1 MSFEL
6 PQVATARL
14 SREGALPSREKLR
27 IGARGDAPSPAVERA
42 VLAWNE
48 FRSTLLSLLLLS
60 VCLAGCAE
68 RPDPR
73 FQAPLVSGVITLP
86 MTATQ
91 RFDERLS
98 ANGFVAALRGGENR
112 GITFST
118 IDATSSGE
126 DGATQGS
133 ADIVLA
139 QLPAASFDPRILGPG
154 VAPAAALA
162 DEGQTL
168 VLGSGFVSVLDP
180 VAPLGLLQVEGAV
193 LSEITPH
200 GYTRVLGVRDG
211 SERHIAIVGRN
222 DFHQGMF
229 ESAIQVGPGII
240 EGGLLDISP
249 RERKLPTY
257 VRAFVASCSDRWIV
271 GITQVPMHLIDVGER
286 LLGFFAAEEIACDE
300 VVNLS
305 GDREALLAVMS
316 EDRRSITYFGNPTLP
331 RASLLAF
338 AAATH

>member
-1 MSFEL
+1 MIDLRPALAIALSAL
-6 PQVATARL
+6 LAALTACQ
-14 SREGALPSREKLR
+14 
-27 IGARGDAPSPAVERA
+27 DQ
-42 VLAWNE
+42 
-48 FRSTLLSLLLLS
+48 
-60 VCLAGCAE
+60 
-68 RPDPR
+68 PDPR

-98 ANGFVAALRGGENR
+98 ANGFVAALRGGENA

-118 IDATSSGE
+118 IDATSPAEGGE
-126 DGATQGS
+126 ALGS

-139 QLPAASFDPRILGPG
+139 QVPAATFDPRILGPG
-154 VAPAAALA
+154 VAPAAALT
-162 DEGQTL
+162 DGGQTL
-168 VLGSGFVSVLDP
+168 VLGSGFVSVFDP
-180 VAPLGLLQVEGAV
+180 VSPLGLLQVEGTV

-211 SERHIAIVGRN
+211 SARGVAIVGRN
-222 DFHQGMF
+222 DYHRGMF
-229 ESAIQVGPGII
+229 ESAIQVGPGIV

-257 VRAFVASCSDRWIV
+257 VRAFAASCSDRWIV
-271 GITQVPMHLIDVGER
+271 GITQIPMHLIDVGEH
-286 LLGFFAAEEIACDE
+286 LLAFFAAEELACEE

-316 EDRRSITYFGNPTLP
+316 EDRRSIAYFGNPTLP

-338 AAATH
+338 AAIPP

>member
-1 MSFEL
+1 M
-6 PQVATARL
+6 
-14 SREGALPSREKLR
+14 
-27 IGARGDAPSPAVERA
+27 PSPPGTSES
-42 VLAWNE
+42 VLP
-48 FRSTLLSLLLLS
+48 FLLLLAAWL
-60 VCLAGCAE
+60 VGCE
-68 RPDPR
+68 EQPDPR

-98 ANGFVAALRGGENR
+98 ANGFVAALRGGENS
-112 GITFST
+112 GISFST
-118 IDATSSGE
+118 IDATSGGGTE
-126 DGATQGS
+126 GS

-139 QLPAASFDPRILGPG
+139 ELPAADFDPRILGPG
-154 VAPAAALA
+154 VAPAEALI
-162 DEGQTL
+162 DGGQTL
-168 VLGSGFVSVLDP
+168 VLGSGFVSVFDP

-211 SERHIAIVGRN
+211 SERDVAIVGRN
-222 DFHQGMF
+222 DYHRGMF
-229 ESAIQVGPGII
+229 ESAIQVGPGIV

-286 LLGFFAAEEIACDE
+286 LLAFFAAEELACDE

-305 GDREALLAVMS
+305 GDREALLAAMS
-316 EDRRSITYFGNPTLP
+316 EDRGSITYFGNPTLP

-338 AAATH
+338 AATL